1 MFIEYSE
8 QFYMAYE
15 RSKNAIRNIKFGAI
29 EKAVSIL
36 LPFVVRTIFIRT
48 LGAEYSGLNSL
59 FASILTVL
67 NLTEL
72 GFNTA
77 ITYNLYKPIANDDT
91 LTINALLYYYRKV
104 YRYVGLIILVL
115 GLLVVPF
122 LSHFIKDSYPADI
135 NLTLVYLVFLLD
147 TVLSYFLFA
156 YYRSLLFAFQRND
169 VLNRINVLVAVVH
182 RSLQILILLTVRNY
196 YVFILTMPVF
206 TLLGNFATAT
216 VAKRMLPKYHP
227 EGQISK
233 ELHANIREKVSGLV
247 VTSVCVVSRNAFDS
261 IFVSMFL
268 GLVDTTMYNNYYY
281 IMNSIIAV
289 MIVPASSIMAGLGNS
304 VAVETPEKNY
314 RDMNRLN
321 FAYMWVSGW
330 FTVCLL
336 CLYQPFM
343 KIWMGEALMFPFSV
357 VVLFCLYFY
366 VLKMGDIRGL
376 YVEATGI
383 WWEQRFRSIA
393 EAVANLVLNY
403 LLGKYYG
410 VYGIIAA
417 TLISLFLINF
427 CYGSTI
433 IFRHYFKGQ
442 RIREYFGSNALYAT
456 VTAVIAVV
464 TLWLCSLV
472 HLGDFAVLVVR
483 MLICTLVPNAL
494 YYLFYRHTKQ
504 YRESVPWIMER
515 LKMKRRASS

>member
-1 MFIEYSE
+1 
-8 QFYMAYE
+8 MAYE
-15 RSKNAIRNIKFGAI
+15 RSKNAIRNIKFGSI

-36 LPFVVRTIFIRT
+36 LPFAVRTIFIRM

-59 FASILTVL
+59 FSSILTVL

-77 ITYNLYKPIANDDT
+77 ITYNLYKPIAQDDT
-91 LTINALLYYYRKV
+91 LTINALLFYYRKV
-104 YRYVGLIILVL
+104 YRYVGIIILVL
-115 GLLVVPF
+115 GLSLVPF
-122 LSHFIKDSYPADI
+122 LPCFIKSSYPTDI
-135 NLTLVYLVFLLD
+135 NLTYVYLVFLLD

-169 VLNRINVLVAVVH
+169 ILNRINVAVTVIH
-182 RSLQILILLTVRNY
+182 RVLQIIILLTVRNY

-206 TLLGNFATAT
+206 TLAGNFVTAAA
-216 VAKRMLPKYHP
+216 AKKMLPIYHP
-227 EGQISK
+227 EGQISE
-233 ELHANIREKVSGLV
+233 ELHANIRKKVSGLV

-268 GLVDTTMYNNYYY
+268 GLIDTTMYNNYYY
-281 IMNSIIAV
+281 IMNSIIGV

-304 VAVETPEKNY
+304 VAVESSEKNY
-314 RDMNRLN
+314 HDMNRLN
-321 FAYMWVSGW
+321 FVYMWVSGW

-343 KIWMGEALMFPFSV
+343 KIWMGESLMFSYPV

-393 EAVANLVLNY
+393 EAVANLILNY
-403 LLGKYYG
+403 LLGKYFG
-410 VYGIIAA
+410 VYGIISA
-417 TLISLFLINF
+417 TLISLFFINF

-433 IFRHYFKGQ
+433 IFRYYFKGQ
-442 RIREYFGSNALYAT
+442 RIRDYFGSNALYAGVT
-456 VTAVIAVV
+456 VLVAVI
-464 TLWLCSLV
+464 TLGLCSLV
-472 HLGDFAVLVVR
+472 KMSDFVTLAIR
-483 MLICTLVPNAL
+483 AMICTLLPNVL
-494 YYLFYRHTKQ
+494 YFLIYRHTKNYQ
-504 YRESVPWIMER
+504 ESIPWVMER
-515 LKMKRRASS
+515 LKSRRHASS